1 MFLFLCLL
9 SSSAM
14 AQVKPA
20 DLYGS
25 WVATGVSY
33 LSGDEL
39 PDENIL
45 KYSYQKYSFVA
56 PNKFYSSPGYQSL
69 GREML
74 FSLSGDK
81 VQFKSAE
88 GYVMNVVRILE
99 HEENKLVIVQASVHG
114 HADPMAIKYTFHR
127 EEVLQNAMPL
137 TSADIF
143 LVNGT
148 DTIYQSGQKVYAL
161 FKEPDFREFLSFN
174 LYKKGIS
181 VKSGELLASF
191 IVSKEGVA
199 DSLKILQGIN
209 PRYDKVFTYIF
220 NSAKRNWIPAQLN
233 GKPVPV
239 LMQQKMKYL
248 TSDET
253 MPSYFNGIKADE
265 AYRNENYELALQY
278 YNLAL
283 ETRPEDKDNLYKRG
297 VCKQKLGNLQGAC
310 IDWQKVKALGGEQA
324 TVLLERFCK

>member
-1 MFLFLCLL
+1 
-9 SSSAM
+9 M

-25 WVATGVSY
+25 WVATDVRY

-45 KYSYQKYSFVA
+45 KYSYQKYSFAA
-56 PNKFYSSPGYQSL
+56 PDKFYSSPVYHSL

-81 VQFKSAE
+81 VQLKSAE
-88 GYVMNVVRILE
+88 GHVMNVIRILGYD
-99 HEENKLVIVQASVHG
+99 ENKLVIVQASVHG

-143 LVNGT
+143 LVHGT

-161 FKEPDFREFLSFN
+161 FKEPDFKEFLSFN

-191 IVSKEGVA
+191 IVNKEGVA

-209 PRYDKVFTYIF
+209 PRYDKVFTDLF
-220 NSAKRNWIPAQLN
+220 NSVKRKWIPAQLN

-239 LMQQKMKYL
+239 LMQQKMKYF

-253 MPSYFNGIKADE
+253 MPSYFNGRKADE
-265 AYRNENYELALQY
+265 AYHNENYELALQY

-283 ETRPEDKDNLYKRG
+283 ETRPEDKDHLYKRG